1 MKCFSHN
8 DLDGR
13 GARALVAQYENN
25 YNEEDYFEVDYVQ
38 ELPLDKIL
46 KDEKVYFVD
55 YSFSKNTYHVLLEI
69 LKITKNVIWIDH
81 HQSSIDLIDEYP
93 ELESIEGIVRN
104 NNISGAGLTWMYF
117 NKKDDLSEAPEFVK
131 LISDYDCWILS
142 NKDAMFFKL
151 GMDALPNKN
160 VNDEVWSILLSDS
173 LEDDLIKMGKT
184 ISLYMEND
192 NREYCE
198 KYSFE
203 TKLPGFDY
211 KVLACNRKSN
221 SLLFGDKI
229 NDYDIVCPFVYDGN
243 KYTYSLFTN
252 KDNIDCRKIAES
264 FGGGGHKQAAG
275 FSNDNLIFHIEVDED
290 SISSIPLKT
299 GDKAVIEVFI
309 TDADKAFNFIGK
321 NLHRGTSE
329 DVGFEI
335 LTLAFTK
342 DKYKNYINTSLRN
355 ELNDTINYYMRN
367 MNENINKLLGD
378 RNE

>member
-38 ELPLDKIL
+38 ELPLDKIS

-69 LKITKNVIWIDH
+69 LKITENIIWIDH
-81 HQSSIDLIDEYP
+81 HQSSVDLLMEHFD
-93 ELESIEGIVRN
+93 ELEHIKGTVKNEK
-104 NNISGAGLTWMYF
+104 ISGAGLTWMYF

-151 GMDALPNKN
+151 GMDALPNKS
-160 VNDEVWSILLSDS
+160 VNDEVWSLLLSDS
-173 LEDDLIKMGKT
+173 IENDLIKMGRT
-184 ISLYMEND
+184 IALYNEND

-203 TKLPGFDY
+203 TKLPGYDY

-229 NDYDIVCPFVYDGN
+229 NEYDIVCPFVFDGDV
-243 KYTYSLFTN
+243 YTYSLFTN
-252 KDNIDCRKIAES
+252 KDDIDCKKIAES

-275 FSNDNLIFHIEVDED
+275 FTSENLIFHKEVDPD
-290 SISSIPLKT
+290 SFRIPLKT
-299 GDKAVIEVFI
+299 GDKTIMEIFI
-309 TDADKAFNFIGK
+309 TDADKAFSFMGK
-321 NLHRGTSE
+321 NLHRNGSE
-329 DVGFEI
+329 EVGFEI

-342 DKYKNYINTSLRN
+342 DRYKDYITSSLRN

-367 MNENINKLLGD
+367 MNENINKILGGQ
-378 RNE
+378 NE

>member
-81 HQSSIDLIDEYP
+81 HQSSIDLIDEHP

-142 NKDAMFFKL
+142 NKNAMFFKL

-160 VNDEVWSILLSDS
+160 VNDEVWSTLLSDS

-299 GDKAVIEVFI
+299 GDKAVVEVFI

-329 DVGFEI
+329 DIGFEI

>member
-117 NKKDDLSEAPEFVK
+117 NKKVDLSEAPEFVK